1 MLLGTTNTNTF
12 YMAKSKG
19 GRGKRLPYSTTTIRI
34 PEALKPAVQKMVRE
48 YEEGKRDSY
57 LAGEVLYFTEDG
69 STFIDEITFPLPAGY
84 KHFLCVSYNNPYV
97 G

>member
-1 MLLGTTNTNTF
+1 MG
-12 YMAKSKG
+12 KSKG

-34 PEALKPAVQKMVRE
+34 PEPLKAEVQKKVQE

-57 LAGEVLYFTEDG
+57 STGEVFYFTADG
-69 STFIDEITFPLPAGY
+69 DALIDEINLPLPAGY
-84 KHFLCVSYNNPYV
+84 QHFLCVSYNNPHA